1 MIEKLNKLFSGIT
14 IIITFWG
21 LFWLL
26 NGLDKFFN
34 GSFQPNLESFSTKT
48 VLVSPDLKNKIIY
61 ESHPMETVGWF
72 GVNRDAKMIGY
83 FNRLG
88 LNKQI
93 ALACLYFLASIEIFI
108 GFGFIY
114 ALFSKEKR
122 NKIIRITF
130 KISMAV
136 FFGFSIM
143 DILFGDRMEL
153 WEHGTFLI
161 LATIHYVYILF
172 AVPGNEFDQL
182 KGTTSYVLTQMR
194 DKILKSQSTE

>member
-1 MIEKLNKLFSGIT
+1 MINKINKLFSGIT

-34 GSFQPNLESFSTKT
+34 GDFQPNLKPYSTST
-48 VLVSPDLKNKIIY
+48 VLVSPDIENRIIY

-72 GVNRDAKMIGY
+72 GINRDAKMIGY

-93 ALACLYFLASIEIFI
+93 ALACLYFLASVEVIVGI
-108 GFGFIY
+108 GFIY
-114 ALFSKEKR
+114 ALFAREKR
-122 NKIIRITF
+122 NKIVRLTF

-136 FFGFSIM
+136 FFGFSIF

-172 AVPGNEFDQL
+172 AVPGKEFDQL
-182 KGTTSYVLTQMR
+182 KGTTTFALTQMR
-194 DKILKSQSTE
+194 DKILEPKID

>member
-34 GSFQPNLESFSTKT
+34 GSFQPNLVSFSTKT

-83 FNRLG
+83 FNRLSM
-88 LNKQI
+88 NKQI
-93 ALACLYFLASIEIFI
+93 ALTCLYFLASIEIFI
-108 GFGFIY
+108 GLGFIY
-114 ALFSKEKR
+114 ALFSKEHR
-122 NKIIRITF
+122 NKIVRFTF

-172 AVPGNEFDQL
+172 AVPGKEFDQL
-182 KGTTSYVLTQMR
+182 KGTTTYVLTQMR
-194 DKILKSQSTE
+194 DKIIETSND

>member
-1 MIEKLNKLFSGIT
+1 MVDKLNKLFSGIT
-14 IIITFWG
+14 VIIIFWG

-26 NGLDKFFN
+26 NGLDKFYN
-34 GSFQPNLESFSTKT
+34 GTNQPNLAVTKGVVMAPESENEILYKM
-48 VLVSPDLKNKIIY
+48 
-61 ESHPMETVGWF
+61 HPMEPVGWF

-93 ALACLYFLASIEIFI
+93 ALTCLYFLATVEIFI
-108 GFGFIY
+108 GIGFIY

-122 NKIIRITF
+122 NKIVRFTF
-130 KISMAV
+130 KISMGV

-172 AVPGNEFDQL
+172 AVPGKEFDQL
-182 KGTTSYVLTQMR
+182 KGTTTYVLSQLR
-194 DKILKSQSTE
+194 DKIIETSND

>member
-1 MIEKLNKLFSGIT
+1 MLDKLNKLFSGIT

-26 NGLDKFFN
+26 NGLDKFYN
-34 GSFQPNLESFSTKT
+34 GSFQPNLEPFSTNA
-48 VLVSPDLKNKIIY
+48 VLISPDGDNRIIY
-61 ESHPMETVGWF
+61 ELHPMETVGWF
-72 GVNRDAKMIGY
+72 GINRDAKMIGY

-88 LNKQI
+88 INKQI
-93 ALACLYFLASIEIFI
+93 ALACLYFLASVEVIV
-108 GFGFIY
+108 GLGFIS
-114 ALFSKEKR
+114 ALFIREKR
-122 NKIIRITF
+122 NKIVRLTF

-136 FFGFSIM
+136 FFGFSIF

-172 AVPGNEFDQL
+172 AVPGKEFDQL
-182 KGTTSYVLTQMR
+182 KGTTTFVLTQMR
-194 DKILKSQSTE
+194 DKILEPKID

>member
-1 MIEKLNKLFSGIT
+1 MINKINKLFSGIT

-34 GSFQPNLESFSTKT
+34 GSFQPNLEPFSTNS
-48 VLVSPDLKNKIIY
+48 VLISPDGENKVIY

-72 GVNRDAKMIGY
+72 GINRDAKMIGY

-93 ALACLYFLASIEIFI
+93 ALACLYFLATIEILI
-108 GFGFIY
+108 GLGFIY

-122 NKIIRITF
+122 SKVIRLTF
-130 KISMAV
+130 KISMSV
-136 FFGFSIM
+136 FFAFSIF
-143 DILFGDRMEL
+143 DILVGDRMEL

-172 AVPGNEFDQL
+172 AVPGKEFDQL
-182 KGTTSYVLTQMR
+182 KGTTTYVLTQMR
-194 DKILKSQSTE
+194 DKIFETSIE

>member
-72 GVNRDAKMIGY
+72 GVNRDSKMIGY

-88 LNKQI
+88 INKQI
-93 ALACLYFLASIEIFI
+93 ALTCLYFLASLEILI
-108 GFGFIY
+108 GLGFIY
-114 ALFSKEKR
+114 ALFSKENR
-122 NKIIRITF
+122 NKIVRFTF

-172 AVPGNEFDQL
+172 AVPGKEFDQL
-182 KGTTSYVLTQMR
+182 KGTTTYVLTQMR
-194 DKILKSQSTE
+194 DKIIESSND